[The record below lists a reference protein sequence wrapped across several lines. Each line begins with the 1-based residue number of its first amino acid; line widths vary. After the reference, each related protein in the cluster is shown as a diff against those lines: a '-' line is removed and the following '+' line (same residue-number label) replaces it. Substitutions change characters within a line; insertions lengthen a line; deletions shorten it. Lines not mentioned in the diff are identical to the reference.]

1 MMTKMKNKLLYILI
15 FTASSLM
22 FSCGDDSSEEETG
35 RDIDNGTNTEIVNSK
50 ERLTGILDKN
60 TGLRLR
66 RVMDYHYEYGDD
78 GLLRT
83 FGRLHDSGIYVYEN
97 YCTFNYPSNTLYELY
112 NSGFMITQFRIIGG
126 AVELEYSV
134 KYNDKGYI
142 SSLQASNGTY
152 FSVNYSFSYD
162 NKEHLISWTAKCKMN
177 YEDELV
183 GESHLS
189 SIFTW
194 NGNRLI
200 STSYDVSDESGR
212 TSGYAKYES
221 KFSYDN
227 DAIDKYNNKYA
238 QYAPSIFAHEK
249 DIIKDL
255 MEELSYVG
263 LLGKGPDVLP
273 SGVEKKLILNPTG
286 LNEAEY
292 FNPYTFSYIFN
303 SDGSIAS
310 SEVNSEGK
318 KKLYYDYKK

>member
-1 MMTKMKNKLLYILI
+1 MMTKMKKKLLYILI
-15 FTASSLM
+15 FTASSLI

-35 RDIDNGTNTEIVNSK
+35 RDIDNGTNTEVVSSK
-50 ERLTGILDKN
+50 EHLTGILDKN

-66 RVMDYHYEYGDD
+66 RVMDCFYEYGDD
-78 GLLRT
+78 GLIQKFRINDT
-83 FGRLHDSGIYVYEN
+83 YGY
-97 YCTFNYPSNTLYELY
+97 YCMFNHPSNTLYESY

-126 AVELEYSV
+126 AVDLEYSV

-152 FSVNYSFSYD
+152 FSINYSFSYD
-162 NKEHLISWTAKCKMN
+162 NKEHLISWTANCWMN

-200 STSYDVSDESGR
+200 STSYDVSDKSGR

-227 DAIDKYNNKYA
+227 NAIDKYNNKYA